1 MGDRMGGAEKSFEK
15 KTKYLLLVLII
26 NFFLLLLAIY
36 VSLLRDILID
46 DELFLLPF
54 VLFCFLGFLLVY
66 WVRTGKVEGELKKN
80 LNLTGYSAGLIFVSV
95 VLHNLTSGI
104 GMVLLNK
111 DFEEPLFF
119 LLATIVLPLL
129 FVVGSLKSIQEFRR
143 LH

>member
-1 MGDRMGGAEKSFEK
+1 MGGAEKSFEK

-80 LNLTGYSAGLIFVSV
+80 LILR
-95 VLHNLTSGI
+95 
-104 GMVLLNK
+104 K
-111 DFEEPLFF
+111 
-119 LLATIVLPLL
+119 
-129 FVVGSLKSIQEFRR
+129 KS
-143 LH
+143 

>member
-1 MGDRMGGAEKSFEK
+1 MGGAEKSFEK